1 MILKQLESSGI
12 TKAKLM
18 AVGKMGKKAEDE
30 TLNIPTRDD
39 FELLQEVCLKLK
51 SADREIT
58 KVGPLDDLPKSKRQ
72 ELLELEDRNDKK
84 KSERRYR
91 DEPL

>member
-1 MILKQLESSGI
+1 MILKQLESAGI

-30 TLNIPTRDD
+30 TMNIPNRDE
-39 FELLQEVCLKLK
+39 FELLQEVCLMLK
-51 SADREIT
+51 SVDNEVT
-58 KVGPLDDLPKSKRQ
+58 KIGPLDDLPKSKRQ

-84 KSERRYR
+84 KARRRYR
-91 DEPL
+91 DETL